1 MNEKELELIKQILTG
16 IEDVKFNN
24 KKLNAQY
31 DMIGEKLNQNLK
43 QMDNNLKFSKQIFE
57 KPNCHTKSMGGEIF

>member
-1 MNEKELELIKQILTG
+1 MNETQKELVQQILKG
-16 IEDVKFNN
+16 IEDIKAGNE
-24 KKLNAQY
+24 KLNAQY
-31 DMIGEKLNQNLK
+31 DMIGKKLNQNLK